1 MSMRCV
7 RSASVIALV
16 AGGVFAAP
24 ALGQDSVSNANGLP
38 GDALNA
44 YTTGASGNQV
54 KNYVVDLTERT
65 SSWGS
70 RYVIGPVAKASL
82 SSQSTYFN
90 HLIASQAASARFS
103 TGSLLRP
110 SYSAWISAGQGI
122 GPANSTPTDNGS
134 GLYGTQT
141 STGITAQ
148 KFSTAMLEFAGGPN
162 GTFGDGDDENNV
174 IVSMVG
180 FWPKVPSRLYVSRIV
195 AATNKATGAP
205 GLIGNST
212 LGIGGVDEAGT
223 VMISADGFGMVG
235 DDVITNKKLFR
246 VNSASRNVAVNNM
259 LANSGPSDTA
269 AARTMNSGT
278 TSQTTPTLVPAS
290 IAGRPVLIGADL
302 ANNYLSEQ
310 AVNIITSNT
319 SFVPAGASARGPLS
333 FSPTVFSRLISG
345 GSDAGTGAVLARS
358 AAATKTRGVAV
369 FAINTNGSVD
379 STQLYELPQN
389 AGEILDPVDGFDPAA
404 AFGSLG
410 NQEFT
415 NYQSQVVFR
424 GGNGPVAAVV
434 LPGGDLLVSAVVAA
448 SGSGAATPASQDNYL
463 AVLKVSAADGSQAW
477 TIAAHTGNSAGY
489 AGGISKAVLGRDS
502 NGDLVTIG
510 RLAHSTEVH
519 ASSSTGP
526 SISCPAMDRAGTLY
540 FIADLMLTGGANP
553 VPDTALLRANRNSA
567 TGGYELERLIGIGD
581 VVAGRNSQLSYQ
593 VQFLSVADADSVD
606 SGSVFSGCIVQDTLT
621 GVNAGQVPYGS
632 PLALG
637 ALVIRAKVVY
647 DMDQNGLYVDPSLPG
662 SGGGADQSYNVQM
675 VLMPQRMRADIA
687 QLGGVLG
694 PDGLVTVDDIVA
706 FLSAFFSGDIVTAD
720 MASLGGVVHPDGQLT
735 VDDIVSFLSA
745 FFAGQ

>member
-1 MSMRCV
+1 MASCCV
-7 RSASVIALV
+7 RSASLLALV
-16 AGGVFAAP
+16 AGGVGAAP
-24 ALGQDSVSNANGLP
+24 AFGQESVSNAAGLP
-38 GDALNA
+38 GDALSA

-90 HLIASQAASARFS
+90 HLIASQAASARFG
-103 TGSLLRP
+103 TGALLRS
-110 SYSAWISAGQGI
+110 SYPAWISAGQGI

-134 GLYGTQT
+134 GLYGAQ
-141 STGITAQ
+141 SSSGITAQ

-174 IVSMVG
+174 IVSMIG

-195 AATNKATGAP
+195 AATNKPTGAA

-246 VNSASRNVAVNNM
+246 VNSASRNIAVNNM

-290 IAGRPVLIGADL
+290 IAGRPVLMGADL

-310 AVNIITSNT
+310 TTNVITSNA
-319 SFVPAGASARGPLS
+319 SFVPAGASARGPIS
-333 FSPTVFSRLISG
+333 FSPTIFSRLVAG
-345 GSDAGTGAVLARS
+345 GSDAGTGAVLARG
-358 AAATKTRGVAV
+358 AAATKTRGLVAFGV
-369 FAINTNGSVD
+369 NTNGSVD
-379 STQLYELPQN
+379 SAQIYELPQN
-389 AGEILDPVDGFDPAA
+389 PGDIVDPIDGFDPAA

-415 NYQSQVVFR
+415 SYQSQVAFR

-434 LPGGDLLVSAVVAA
+434 LPSGDLLMSALVAA
-448 SGSGAATPASQDNYL
+448 SGGGSTTPASQDNYL
-463 AVLKVSAADGSQAW
+463 AVLKVSAATGAQTW
-477 TIAAHTGNSAGY
+477 TIAAHTGNSSGY
-489 AGGISKAVLGRDS
+489 AGGVSKAVLGRDGGG
-502 NGDLVTIG
+502 NLVTIG
-510 RLAHSTEVH
+510 RLAHATEVH
-519 ASSSTGP
+519 ASASTGP
-526 SISCPAMDRAGTLY
+526 SISCPAMDRAGNLY

-553 VPDTALLRANRNSA
+553 TPDTALLRANRNNA
-567 TGGYELERLIGIGD
+567 TGGYELERLIGMGD
-581 VVAGRNSQLSYQ
+581 VVAGRNSLRSYQ
-593 VQFLSVADADSVD
+593 VQFLSVADSDSAD
-606 SGSVFSGCIVQDTLT
+606 SGSVFSGCIVQDTLQ
-621 GVNAGQVPYGS
+621 GVNAGERPYGS
-632 PLALG
+632 PLTLG
-637 ALVIRAKVVY
+637 ALVIRAKIVY
-647 DMDQNGLYVDPSLPG
+647 DFEENGFFVDPSLPG
-662 SGGGADQSYNVQM
+662 SGGFPDQGYNVQM
-675 VLMPQRMRADIA
+675 VIMPQRMRSDVA

-694 PDGLVTVDDIVA
+694 PDGMVTVDDIVA
-706 FLSAFFSGDIVTAD
+706 FLSSFFGGDVVTAD
-720 MASLGGVVHPDGQLT
+720 MASLGGVPRPDGMLT